1 MLQMKPKLALAMMLL
16 VAACSSGS
24 STQSGNMETLLL
36 RLEQRGTIFFGSGYT
51 APANLQ
57 IDLTNVSNEPVK
69 LVRVG
74 LSTPGM
80 AQYSLQPISR
90 TFNEEIA
97 PKETKSYPLFG
108 TAQTSI
114 YRLRVS
120 EPLVARVIVELE
132 QGGKRF
138 REIAIV
144 YADSELTR

>member
-1 MLQMKPKLALAMMLL
+1 MKPKLALAILLL
-16 VAACSSGS
+16 VTACSSGS
-24 STQSGNMETLLL
+24 TTQSGNMETLLL
-36 RLEQRGTIFFGSGYT
+36 RLEQRGTIFFGGGYT

-57 IDLTNVSNEPVK
+57 IDLTNMTNDPVT

-74 LSTPGM
+74 VTTPGM

-132 QGGKRF
+132 RNGKRF

-144 YADSELTR
+144 HADSELTR